1 MFIPHS
7 STVYVHPAVL
17 VVFPSSSIRTRP
29 QLAVIST
36 PHFRIFAFETMRPQ
50 LVHICAVVVV
60 HLVAVAF
67 HLVTVGAHDVSPN
80 VITKSAS
87 ALQLGQGTRHLRT
100 RRSTQDSEEER
111 GYEIAAEFSTLVEE
125 YKNVMEIPSDAP
137 LHEVVK
143 KALESGYFTGLLKK
157 FYNRGMQVDD
167 VYRTTEYYDK
177 EVRAGFEK
185 AYMEYVNEMN
195 SRIYPTLPEH
205 VSIRSKDKGP
215 AEIAG
220 VQLTPKE
227 TSDQDQ
233 YAVWLQHGVHPT
245 DVLKLL
251 KLDEAGETFLG
262 DLRMFTWMIYLNEF
276 NEMHPKNP
284 TTVIDA
290 LKKGGIEEETLV
302 NMVFSWDLRR
312 KSIVEQ
318 VEEYMH
324 FPSDKS
330 RKKMEKTLLKSQEKV
345 RTRILN
351 ELTNSWLVGNYD
363 LEQALDAFGLS
374 PTLPLTGFDFS
385 RITEWMNKFAS
396 NWVKRN
402 GQRFNKFKVFPV
414 LWRRYDWEGLEQLK
428 NQAKGKS
435 SKNLASMLAQW
446 IETKKE
452 DIEAASTSSTQKRK
466 RDT

>member
-1 MFIPHS
+1 
-7 STVYVHPAVL
+7 
-17 VVFPSSSIRTRP
+17 
-29 QLAVIST
+29 
-36 PHFRIFAFETMRPQ
+36 MRPQ

-195 SRIYPTLPEH
+195 SRIYPTLHEH
-205 VSIRSKDKGP
+205 VSIRSKDKGPAQVVHSTVAEPISARSKDKGP

-290 LKKGGIEEETLV
+290 LKKGGSKKKLC
-302 NMVFSWDLRR
+302 
-312 KSIVEQ
+312 
-318 VEEYMH
+318 
-324 FPSDKS
+324 

-385 RITEWMNKFAS
+385 RFFEWMNKFAS

>member
-1 MFIPHS
+1 
-7 STVYVHPAVL
+7 
-17 VVFPSSSIRTRP
+17 
-29 QLAVIST
+29 
-36 PHFRIFAFETMRPQ
+36 MRPQ

-195 SRIYPTLPEH
+195 SRIYPTLHEH
-205 VSIRSKDKGP
+205 VSIRSKDKGPAQVVHSTVAEPISARSKDKGP

-233 YAVWLQHGVHPT
+233 YAVRLFLEICVCSHG
-245 DVLKLL
+245 
-251 KLDEAGETFLG
+251 
-262 DLRMFTWMIYLNEF
+262 
-276 NEMHPKNP
+276 
-284 TTVIDA
+284 
-290 LKKGGIEEETLV
+290 
-302 NMVFSWDLRR
+302 
-312 KSIVEQ
+312 
-318 VEEYMH
+318 
-324 FPSDKS
+324 
-330 RKKMEKTLLKSQEKV
+330 
-345 RTRILN
+345 
-351 ELTNSWLVGNYD
+351 
-363 LEQALDAFGLS
+363 
-374 PTLPLTGFDFS
+374 
-385 RITEWMNKFAS
+385 
-396 NWVKRN
+396 
-402 GQRFNKFKVFPV
+402 
-414 LWRRYDWEGLEQLK
+414 
-428 NQAKGKS
+428 
-435 SKNLASMLAQW
+435 
-446 IETKKE
+446 
-452 DIEAASTSSTQKRK
+452 
-466 RDT
+466 